1 MLVVVLINAN
11 NSFFR
16 VDRSN
21 KGHILG
27 VPRKSIAE
35 RDLSSATVS
44 LLRIILHSAMLGSA
58 GREPEVMILSR
69 TLNHCQQYRVTQI
82 FPELCAHTWCLNIY
96 SRFFL
101 LSVFK

>member
-1 MLVVVLINAN
+1 MLEVVLINAN
-11 NSFFR
+11 NSFLR

-27 VPRKSIAE
+27 VPQKSIAE

-58 GREPEVMILSR
+58 GREPKVIILSR
-69 TLNHCQQYRVTQI
+69 TLKHCKHYRVTQI
-82 FPELCAHTWCLNIY
+82 IPELFVHTWCLNIY
-96 SRFFL
+96 
-101 LSVFK
+101 K